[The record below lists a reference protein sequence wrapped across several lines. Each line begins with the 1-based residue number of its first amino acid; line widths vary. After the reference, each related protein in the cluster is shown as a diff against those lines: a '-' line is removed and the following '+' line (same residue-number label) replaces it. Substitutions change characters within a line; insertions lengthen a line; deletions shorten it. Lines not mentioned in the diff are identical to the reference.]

1 MNQPLFIII
10 SVLCGLLFTTL
21 ICLFFISRK
30 SQRVMRDLLEIMTNP
45 EQAKIQNATRVLQV
59 ILKDEITKINNNFQS
74 MSNTLQQQIADT
86 EKIKKALGEEND
98 KILTTAEDAVKKIA
112 NMSQRIENT
121 IDGLNNV
128 VSSNAWSDIQTTADN
143 FLANT
148 EDLVNHMKETAQIT
162 TENSE
167 KIQEHINQCI
177 VSHQQISEQLQ
188 NSFEEN
194 TNKMNEMANTANGL
208 QQQLT
213 DLSAN
218 VTGGFENVKT
228 SASEYDET
236 MRKNDKMLKDY
247 LANLSEFNVKTGKEI
262 KGYVNNLKETADLV
276 YSASRLEESSLDR
289 HLRKMAE
296 MKLAFDESTAT
307 TREVTEN
314 TCSGLNDMT
323 NNFKKEISDFANGIL
338 AKLQEV
344 SGIANTTLENT
355 NNSTAEFADSIKSM
369 EIGINDAL
377 VKMIKTH
384 KELSTQSDALIK
396 VSADTT
402 SQLQPLSELIEK
414 YYKALPDLSKGS
426 QEMSQHIKEIVDSL
440 VEKIELMKTSIAESL
455 VNIQGSS
462 AQLGEL
468 SGQSRQ
474 QMIDLMTDYTKAVE
488 AMQSLNKQMM
498 VARASAP
505 MDAIK
510 VAPAT
515 SYKPISA
522 KDFSATIESV
532 FDNLYALS
540 KDLTCATGA
549 DIPNVV
555 WNKFNDGDNKIF
567 AKWLVKILNASNKKQ
582 IQDLLKKDKI
592 LNSQATQFVRSF
604 DKLLQGAHQTDDAKN
619 LVSTIMKSDLGT
631 IYKHLINK

>member
-1 MNQPLFIII
+1 MNQPLFIIL
-10 SVLCGLLFTTL
+10 SVFGGLLFISL

-30 SQRVMRDLLEIMTNP
+30 SQRVMRDLLEIITNP

-59 ILKDEITKINNNFQS
+59 ILKDEITKINDNFQS
-74 MSNTLQQQIADT
+74 MSDIMKQQIADT
-86 EKIKKALGEEND
+86 EKIKKSLGEEND

-121 IDGLNNV
+121 IDGLNRV
-128 VSSNAWSDIQTTADN
+128 VYSGEWSDMQTSANN

-148 EDLVNHMKETAQIT
+148 DNLINRMKETAQTT

-194 TNKMNEMANTANGL
+194 TTKMNEMTTTANGL
-208 QQQLT
+208 QQQLS
-213 DLSAN
+213 DLSTN
-218 VTGGFENVKT
+218 VSEGFNNVKT
-228 SASEYDET
+228 SATEYDET

-247 LANLSEFNVKTGKEI
+247 LANLSEFNVKTNKEI
-262 KGYVNNLKETADLV
+262 KGYATNLKETADLV

-289 HLRKMAE
+289 HLRKLAE

-307 TREVTEN
+307 TRTVTEN
-314 TCSGLNDMT
+314 TCKGLNDMT
-323 NNFKKEISDFANGIL
+323 NNFKKEIADFANGIL

-355 NNSTAEFADSIKSM
+355 NNTTAEFADSIKSM

-402 SQLQPLSELIEK
+402 AQLQPLSELIEK
-414 YYKALPDLSKGS
+414 YYKALPDLSQGS
-426 QEMSQHIKEIVDSL
+426 QEMSQNIKGIVDAL

-455 VNIQGSS
+455 VNIQNSS

-498 VARASAP
+498 IARASAP

-515 SYKPISA
+515 AFKPISA
-522 KDFSATIESV
+522 KDFTATIESV

-549 DIPNVV
+549 DIPTVV
-555 WNKFNDGDNKIF
+555 WNKFNNGDNKIF

-582 IQDLLKKDKI
+582 IQELLKKDKI

-604 DKLLQGAHQTDDAKN
+604 DKLLQGAQQTDEAKN
-619 LVSTIMKSDLGT
+619 LVSTILKSDLGI
-631 IYKHLINK
+631 IYKHLTNK

>member
-1 MNQPLFIII
+1 MNQPLFIIL
-10 SVLCGLLFTTL
+10 SVFGGLLFISL

-30 SQRVMRDLLEIMTNP
+30 SQRVMRDLLEIITNP

-59 ILKDEITKINNNFQS
+59 ILKDEITKINDNFQS
-74 MSNTLQQQIADT
+74 MSDIMKQQIADT
-86 EKIKKALGEEND
+86 EKIKKSLGEEND

-121 IDGLNNV
+121 IDGLNRV
-128 VSSNAWSDIQTTADN
+128 VYSGEWADMQTSANN

-148 EDLVNHMKETAQIT
+148 DNLINRMKETAQTT

-194 TNKMNEMANTANGL
+194 TTKMNEMTTTANGL
-208 QQQLT
+208 QQQLS
-213 DLSAN
+213 DLSTN
-218 VTGGFENVKT
+218 VSDGFNNVKT
-228 SASEYDET
+228 SATEYDET

-247 LANLSEFNVKTGKEI
+247 LANLSEFNVKTNKEI
-262 KGYVNNLKETADLV
+262 KGYATNLKETADLV

-289 HLRKMAE
+289 HLRKLAE

-307 TREVTEN
+307 TRTVTEN
-314 TCSGLNDMT
+314 TCKGLNDMT
-323 NNFKKEISDFANGIL
+323 NNFKKEIADFANGIL

-355 NNSTAEFADSIKSM
+355 NNTTAEFADSIKSM

-402 SQLQPLSELIEK
+402 AQLQPLSELIEK
-414 YYKALPDLSKGS
+414 YYKALPDLSQGS
-426 QEMSQHIKEIVDSL
+426 QEMSQNIKGIVDAL

-455 VNIQGSS
+455 VNIQNSS

-498 VARASAP
+498 IARASAP

-515 SYKPISA
+515 AFKPISA
-522 KDFSATIESV
+522 KDFTATIESV

-549 DIPNVV
+549 DIPTVV
-555 WNKFNDGDNKIF
+555 WNKFNNGDNKIF

-582 IQDLLKKDKI
+582 IQELLKKDKI

-604 DKLLQGAHQTDDAKN
+604 DKLLQGAQQTDEAKN
-619 LVSTIMKSDLGT
+619 LVSTILKSDLGI
-631 IYKHLINK
+631 IYKHLTNK

>member
-188 NSFEEN
+188 NSFAEN

-604 DKLLQGAHQTDDAKN
+604 DKLLQVAHQTYDANN

-631 IYKHLINK
+631 IYKHLTNK

>member
-488 AMQSLNKQMM
+488 SMQSLNKQMM

-619 LVSTIMKSDLGT
+619 LVSTIMKSDLGA

>member
-1 MNQPLFIII
+1 
-10 SVLCGLLFTTL
+10 
-21 ICLFFISRK
+21 
-30 SQRVMRDLLEIMTNP
+30 MRDLLEIMTNP

-86 EKIKKALGEEND
+86 EKIKKVLGEEND

-194 TNKMNEMANTANGL
+194 TNKMNEMTNTANGL

-289 HLRKMAE
+289 HLRKLAE

-402 SQLQPLSELIEK
+402 AQLQPLSELIEK

-455 VNIQGSS
+455 VNIQESS

-604 DKLLQGAHQTDDAKN
+604 DKLLQGAHQTDDSKN

>member
-10 SVLCGLLFTTL
+10 SILGGLLFTTL

-188 NSFEEN
+188 NSFAEN
-194 TNKMNEMANTANGL
+194 TNKMTEMTNTANGL

-218 VTGGFENVKT
+218 VTGSFENVKT

-402 SQLQPLSELIEK
+402 AQLQPLSELIEK

>member
-1 MNQPLFIII
+1 MNQSLFIIMVI
-10 SVLCGLLFTTL
+10 FGGLLFVSL
-21 ICLFFISRK
+21 ICVFFISRK
-30 SQRVMRDLLEIMTNP
+30 SQRVMRDLLEIITNP

-59 ILKDEITKINNNFQS
+59 IMKDEIAKINDNFLS
-74 MSNTLQQQIADT
+74 MSNTLKQQIADT
-86 EKIKKALGEEND
+86 EKIKQSLGEEND

-121 IDGLNNV
+121 VEGLNQV
-128 VSSNAWSDIQTTADN
+128 VNSGAWSDIQTSADN

-148 EDLVNHMKETAQIT
+148 DDLVNRMKETAQTT

-177 VSHQQISEQLQ
+177 ASHQQITEQLQ
-188 NSFEEN
+188 NSFTEN
-194 TNKMNEMANTANGL
+194 TNKMNEMTDTANGL

-213 DLSAN
+213 DLSTN
-218 VTGGFENVKT
+218 VSSGFDSVKT
-228 SASEYDET
+228 SATEYDET

-262 KGYVNNLKETADLV
+262 KGYANNLKETADLV

-289 HLRKMAE
+289 HLRKIAE

-314 TCSGLNDMT
+314 TCKGLNDMT
-323 NNFKKEISDFANGIL
+323 NSFKNEITDFANGIL

-355 NNSTAEFADSIKSM
+355 NNTTAEFADSIKSM

-384 KELSTQSDALIK
+384 KELSSQSDALIK

-402 SQLQPLSELIEK
+402 AQLQPLSALIEK
-414 YYKALPDLSKGS
+414 YYKALPDLSQGS
-426 QEMSQHIKEIVDSL
+426 QEMSQNIQGIVDTL

-455 VNIQGSS
+455 VNIQSS
-462 AQLGEL
+462 SVQLGEL

-515 SYKPISA
+515 AYKPISA
-522 KDFSATIESV
+522 KDFAATIDSV
-532 FDNLYALS
+532 FDNLFALS

-549 DIPNVV
+549 DIPDVV

-567 AKWLVKILNASNKKQ
+567 AKWLIKILNASNKKQ

-604 DKLLQGAHQTDDAKN
+604 DKLLQGAKQTDDAKK
-619 LVSTIMKSDLGT
+619 LVSTIMNSDLGT
-631 IYKHLINK
+631 IYKHLTK

>member
-1 MNQPLFIII
+1 MNQPLFIITSI
-10 SVLCGLLFTTL
+10 FGGLLFISL

-194 TNKMNEMANTANGL
+194 TNKMNEMTNTANGL

-218 VTGGFENVKT
+218 VTGDFENVKT

-247 LANLSEFNVKTGKEI
+247 LANLSEFNIKTGKEI

-522 KDFSATIESV
+522 KDFSTTIESV